1 VENSL
6 RTLAED
12 LARMTSVE
20 ASVIVAA
27 DGTVVADTMD
37 GDAEKEGAVA
47 VFVGTAAGLIG
58 DTLDL
63 GDFDWGVV
71 SMSKY
76 RMLII
81 EQPHYFIG
89 LLLATKASPA
99 LLATEVQQRLGPS
112 A

>member
-37 GDAEKEGAVA
+37 GDAERAQWPFSWA
-47 VFVGTAAGLIG
+47 L
-58 DTLDL
+58 
-63 GDFDWGVV
+63 
-71 SMSKY
+71 
-76 RMLII
+76 
-81 EQPHYFIG
+81 P
-89 LLLATKASPA
+89 LAS
-99 LLATEVQQRLGPS
+99 
-112 A
+112 